1 MNDYDDDDSYDEY
14 DDDEY
19 DDDDEDDGYDEE
31 ASRAYIQFLVE
42 KEERDRPLKEAP
54 LTEELLSMYTFYC
67 FDFENLEG
75 NYIEEY
81 GKTNENIDLE
91 SSEWA
96 INDLYTTGKP
106 LPGIDPRTG
115 VYGPVIASIAFTL
128 AGNEYTKMGEHEKAL
143 ANFTKAI
150 EINPRNIQAYMDRGV
165 ARCSLGDY
173 EHAAYEDLWDAV
185 DLNPLKLA
193 KKNEQSR
200 AILEKI
206 EGRGIHELTL
216 ILAESLNARGAAF
229 FKAKCFDEAF
239 NDFDEAIKY
248 APDKYQLYI
257 HRGAVNRVFW
267 QYEEAVAD
275 YTEALRL
282 KPDLALAYS
291 YRANAYIDLDKYQE
305 AIADYDK
312 MFSMVPGSAGE
323 YINRALCYARLHDK
337 PRAVKDAEIA
347 MQMDPSNR
355 EIIRC
360 RNGIYREMK
369 EYEKSMAATMLT

>member
-1 MNDYDDDDSYDEY
+1 MNDYDDDDSYD
-14 DDDEY
+14 DDEDY
-19 DDDDEDDGYDEE
+19 DDDGYDEE
-31 ASRAYIQFLVE
+31 ASRAYTQFLVE
-42 KEERDRPLKEAP
+42 KTERDRPLKEAP
-54 LTEELLSMYTFYC
+54 LTEKILSAYNFYC
-67 FDFENLEG
+67 FDLETLEG

-81 GKTNENIDLE
+81 GKTNDDIDLE

-96 INDLYTTGKP
+96 VNDLFNTGKP
-106 LPGIDPRTG
+106 LPGIDPRKG
-115 VYGPVIASIAFTL
+115 AYGPVIASIAFTL
-128 AGNEYTKMGEHEKAL
+128 AGNEYTKMGEHEKAI

-150 EINPRNIQAYMDRGV
+150 EINPRNIQAYLDRGV
-165 ARCSLGDY
+165 ARCCIGDH

-185 DLNPLKLA
+185 DLNPLTLA
-193 KKNEQSR
+193 KENKQNR
-200 AILEKI
+200 ALLEKV
-206 EGRGIHELTL
+206 EQRSIHDFTL

-248 APDKYQLYI
+248 APDKYQLYL

-267 QYEEAVAD
+267 HYEEAVAD

-282 KPDLALAYS
+282 KPDFAPAYS
-291 YRANAYIDLDKYQE
+291 YRANAYIDLDKYHE

-312 MFSMVPGSAGE
+312 MLSMVPGSAGE

-337 PRAVKDAEIA
+337 PRAVKDAETA
-347 MQMDPSNR
+347 MQMEPFNK

-360 RNGIYREMK
+360 RNGIYREME
-369 EYEKSMAATMLT
+369 EYEKSMAAST